1 MKYLRQHK
9 IFESIELTKKDEYL
23 YFKLNNSFCKVYFN
37 NDIISNNLPNWSKKE
52 AYLDIINNNGEKGNG
67 KILLNFIIKKLKELG
82 ADILTLR
89 VDNGLGFSN
98 VINNRLYLYYK
109 SLGFKSFSENEYDG
123 AMYMDLR

>member
-37 NDIISNNLPNWSKKE
+37 NDIISNDLPNWAKKE
-52 AYLDIINNNGEKGNG
+52 AYIDIINNNGEKGNG
-67 KILLNFIIKKLKELG
+67 KILLNFIIKKLKDLG

-109 SLGFKSFSENEYDG
+109 SLGFKDLNELEKDG
-123 AMYMDLR
+123 SMYMDLR

>member
-37 NDIISNNLPNWSKKE
+37 NDIISNDLPNWAKKE

-67 KILLNFIIKKLKELG
+67 KILLNFIIKKLKDLG

-109 SLGFKSFSENEYDG
+109 SLGFKDLNELEKDG
-123 AMYMDLR
+123 SMYMDLR